1 MPYFELND
9 SVLELDANISTCG
22 PSEAGCLDTL
32 LPMENSSVIFG
43 IANNGSGISSEPT
56 TNNYTLL
63 FKTVSVTIA
72 IIIFIVGFVGNIL
85 VVLVVWRTKSMHTP
99 TNCYLLSLSV
109 ADCLVLLSAT
119 LPAVPEPFYQVNE
132 WPWGHVMCSILIF
145 LQYLGVDASA
155 LSMTAFT
162 VERYIAICHPMKAQR
177 MCTVKRAMKIT
188 AGIWIFTIMYT
199 APWLG
204 LTMTRRDPR
213 SGIEK
218 CTYRLKRNQYLFY
231 YMTDLI
237 AFYVLPLIIA
247 ACLYGLIARI
257 LFSTNISKT
266 PGGKYK
272 ENGQY
277 RVKKNTS
284 SRKQVVRMLI
294 VIVGVFATLWLPYR
308 AMVVYNSFSKQQY
321 LDIWFLLFCRVMIY
335 INSAIN
341 PILYN
346 AMSVKFRRAF
356 QKVLCCVKTL
366 VDFFFILGIHN
377 VKQQIEVYSDGTCF
391 ERTTL
396 GANRNLH
403 QENTYLMLPPKN
415 ISKSSESVNYSKA
428 STENI
433 SL

>member
-1 MPYFELND
+1 
-9 SVLELDANISTCG
+9 
-22 PSEAGCLDTL
+22 
-32 LPMENSSVIFG
+32 
-43 IANNGSGISSEPT
+43 
-56 TNNYTLL
+56 
-63 FKTVSVTIA
+63 
-72 IIIFIVGFVGNIL
+72 
-85 VVLVVWRTKSMHTP
+85 MHTP

-119 LPAVPEPFYQVNE
+119 LPAVPEPFFQVNE
-132 WPWGHVMCSILIF
+132 WPWGQAMCSILIF

-188 AGIWIFTIMYT
+188 AGIWIFTLMYT

-204 LTMTRRDPR
+204 LTMTRRHPK
-213 SGIEK
+213 SGIVQ

-272 ENGQY
+272 ENGKY

-308 AMVVYNSFSKQQY
+308 AMVVYNSFSRHKY
-321 LDIWFLLFCRVMIY
+321 LDTWFLLFCRVMIY

-356 QKVLCCVKTL
+356 QKVLCC
-366 VDFFFILGIHN
+366 GIRHMKHQN
-377 VKQQIEVYSDGTCF
+377 EIYSDGVCY

-396 GANRNLH
+396 AANRSHH
-403 QENTYLMLPPKN
+403 QENTYLMLPHKAL
-415 ISKSSESVNYSKA
+415 SKSSESVNDTRGSAVKI
-428 STENI
+428 T
-433 SL
+433 L